1 MVEIAIEINELRDA
15 EEAARIED
23 EIYEAAATAA
33 PAVEDGPVGFSVLDE
48 GRSVDIQVV
57 VPGWVGHRTLQ
68 PRPLP
73 GEARRAAQELLELVA
88 LR

>member
-23 EIYEAAATAA
+23 EIYEAAAAA
-33 PAVEDGPVGFSVLDE
+33 PPGDEVPVGFSVLDE
-48 GRSVDIQVV
+48 GRSVDIQVAV
-57 VPGWVGHRTLQ
+57 DGWTGHRTLR
-68 PRPLP
+68 PRPEP

-88 LR
+88 LL